1 LNAIVSQAQTFC
13 QQLQSVYL
21 NKSLGEQVVKN
32 LLFVSLAMH
41 GSPAFLQSRA
51 DFRQYSGGAVEA
63 AGDDEEEEEADDG
76 NEGDEQGDEGDSAD
90 EAKQERKSGGAGAA
104 HGRKRKRESSS
115 GGGTATGA
123 VIDTGEGERRNRALH
138 WVFSRLSFMGR
149 QEGILLVSPILMQIV
164 AVQLALTDVLGSCW
178 FACSWSASSASL
190 ARWRPS

>member
-1 LNAIVSQAQTFC
+1 MWVLAHPLFPVVSNADVQAQTFC

-51 DFRQYSGGAVEA
+51 DFRQQSGGAVEA
-63 AGDDEEEEEADDG
+63 AGDDDEDEQEDG
-76 NEGDEQGDEGDSAD
+76 NEGDEQGDEGDSAAED

-104 HGRKRKRESSS
+104 HGRKRKRESSG
-115 GGGTATGA
+115 GGGTATAA

-149 QEGILLVSPILMQIV
+149 QEGILLVSPV
-164 AVQLALTDVLGSCW
+164 AHTPCSCSTMW
-178 FACSWSASSASL
+178 Y
-190 ARWRPS
+190 